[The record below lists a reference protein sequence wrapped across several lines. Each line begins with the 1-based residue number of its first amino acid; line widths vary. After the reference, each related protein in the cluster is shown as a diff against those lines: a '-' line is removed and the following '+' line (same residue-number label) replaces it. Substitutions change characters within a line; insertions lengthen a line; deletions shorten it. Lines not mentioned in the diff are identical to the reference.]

1 MKKKYNALQ
10 LVRFKIHQFG
20 KKYLK
25 NLMMV
30 KGYENEWKGVRR
42 PRKNSKDMIL

>member
-1 MKKKYNALQ
+1 MENDLKSINLKKYE
-10 LVRFKIHQFG
+10 
-20 KKYLK
+20 K

-30 KGYENEWKGVRR
+30 KGYKNDWKGVRR